1 MEIEEDV
8 IYRGYQVCLYYAT
21 TLPQQNTE
29 KGLMK
34 EEEWKV
40 NFNRVKKT
48 FYK

>member
-1 MEIEEDV
+1 MKIEEDV

-34 EEEWKV
+34 KRGVEGK
-40 NFNRVKKT
+40 F
-48 FYK
+48 